1 VACNSQI
8 DSAWARLA
16 HRCGVARRRYSA
28 DYASS
33 SRLASVRDPS
43 PRSLPLWLLQATS
56 FWLAFALLAFV
67 SPAVA
72 QEVPATDDSKSASS
86 STQLSLDELRTF
98 TDVFNQVR
106 RNYVEEVDD
115 RKLLESAIDGM
126 LSDLDPHSAY
136 LPDRDFED
144 LENVSNGEY
153 VGIGIDVATEDG
165 RVVVKKVI
173 VPSPAD
179 AAGINPGDRIT
190 SVDGIEVKGHP
201 LQESIDR
208 LSGPPGSIVELTV
221 SKDGEKT
228 KKHTLKRDYVKLPA
242 LDFKL
247 LDQNYGYIRLVY
259 FHRDSAVDFKNTLDS
274 LQSDGIEL
282 YGLILDLRNNP
293 GGVLQ
298 PAIDLADGFLDQGE
312 IVSVRGRN
320 ADLQTVF
327 SAEQGQWLPGIP
339 VVVLVDRGTASAS
352 EVLAGAL
359 QDHKRAVIVGER
371 TFGKGSVQSVLPLR
385 NGSGLKL
392 TTARYYTPSGKSI
405 QAQGIQ
411 PDLVVA
417 SAVEVITKADDRLL
431 EADLDRHLENPGQAE
446 PQESAAAV
454 EVTEDYPLFEALN
467 LLRANR
473 IMAGNEIPTLK

>member
-1 VACNSQI
+1 MKHHA
-8 DSAWARLA
+8 
-16 HRCGVARRRYSA
+16 G
-28 DYASS
+28 
-33 SRLASVRDPS
+33 
-43 PRSLPLWLLQATS
+43 
-56 FWLAFALLAFV
+56 FWLALALLAFARLV
-67 SPAVA
+67 VA
-72 QEVPATDDSKSASS
+72 QEVPTTDDSKSTTG

-115 RKLLESAIDGM
+115 RKLLEAAIDGM

-144 LENVSNGEY
+144 LENISNGEY
-153 VGIGIDVATEDG
+153 VGIGIDVAIEDG
-165 RVVVKKVI
+165 KVVVKKVI

-179 AAGINPGDRIT
+179 AAGIQPGDLVI
-190 SVDGIEVKGHP
+190 SIDGVEIKGHP

-208 LSGPPGSIVELTV
+208 LSGPPGSTIELSIYTA
-221 SKDGEKT
+221 GEKP
-228 KKHTLKRDYVKLPA
+228 KKLTLKRDYVKLPA

-247 LDQNYGYIRLVY
+247 LDKDFGYIRLVY
-259 FHRDSAVDFKNTLDS
+259 FHRDSATDFKHALDS
-274 LQSDGIEL
+274 LQSDGVKL

-320 ADLQTVF
+320 ADIQTVF
-327 SAEQGQWLPGIP
+327 SAKQGQWLPGVP
-339 VVVLVDRGTASAS
+339 VVILVDRGTASAS

-405 QAQGIQ
+405 QAQGIE

-417 SAVEVITKADDRLL
+417 SAVEIVATTDDRQL
-431 EADLDRHLENPGQAE
+431 EADLDRHLENPGKIE
-446 PQESAAAV
+446 PEENVATVDA
-454 EVTEDYPLFEALN
+454 TEDYPLFEALN